1 MGKAGAPTYDGG
13 LFDWKGSVGRSTWKR
28 LGHPDPS
35 RGTVTVN
42 GVKKVGFFIT
52 IGEEKE
58 FFEHVPAGEE
68 EEEVVWTSNHWP
80 QPRVWVES
88 ELWSTAVSA
97 SGKKVM
103 LQYGGD
109 EFRRSE

>member
-1 MGKAGAPTYDGG
+1 MSKAKAPTYDGG
-13 LFDWKGSVGRSTWKR
+13 LFDWKGSVGRGTWKR

-52 IGEEKE
+52 VGEEKE
-58 FFEHVPAGEE
+58 FFEHVPAGE

-80 QPRVWVES
+80 QPRVWIES

-97 SGKKVM
+97 SGRKVM